1 MYYIVYAT
9 KENPLMTMGD
19 AVASFL
25 DETDA
30 TTDKLGLLSIRDTKK
45 GYTAG
50 VTTWNS
56 PRRRWKDA
64 TSKLRRAVTILL

>member
-9 KENPLMTMGD
+9 KENPLMTMSD

-25 DETDA
+25 EDRDA
-30 TTDKLGLLSIRDTKK
+30 TTDRLGLLSIHDIKK

-56 PRRRWKDA
+56 PRQRWKDA
-64 TSKLRRAVTILL
+64 TSKLRRTVTIIL